1 MYLCQPGGMVD
12 AIDSKSIISDGVRV
26 QVPWLVPI
34 RYLLSLRV
42 YNKEVLNTSLL
53 IYVLVAQ

>member
-1 MYLCQPGGMVD
+1 MDLCQPGGMVD